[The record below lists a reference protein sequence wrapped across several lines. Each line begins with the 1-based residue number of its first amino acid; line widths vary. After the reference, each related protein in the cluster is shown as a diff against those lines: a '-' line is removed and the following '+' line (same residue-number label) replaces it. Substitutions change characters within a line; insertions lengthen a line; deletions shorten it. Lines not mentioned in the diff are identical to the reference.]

1 MRNDLVQKHG
11 GSLLYVVAASMEQG
25 VHGEVRTLGQIVGVA
40 TPGNGLCLCHV
51 PLVSHLLRIQT
62 DADRHL
68 LLERLQ
74 IALESLFA
82 HHQTGL
88 LAEFFGQLWH
98 FFYVL
103 GAKLKKKCE
112 LCN

>member
-11 GSLLYVVAASMEQG
+11 GSLLDVVATSMEQG

-51 PLVSHLLRIQT
+51 PLAVSHLLRIQT

-74 IALESLFA
+74 IALKQLFA
-82 HHQTGL
+82 HR
-88 LAEFFGQLWH
+88 LARVPYKFFG
-98 FFYVL
+98 
-103 GAKLKKKCE
+103 
-112 LCN
+112 